1 MTAYKY
7 ILFDLDGTLTDPYEG
22 ITKSV
27 QYALNAFGIIDEP
40 LPKLKKFIG
49 PPLKESFMEYYGF
62 DADQAETAVEK
73 YRERFRD
80 TGIFENQI
88 YEGAERLLQS
98 LKECGFILAIA
109 SSKPTEFVER
119 ILDHFQI
126 RNYFANI
133 TGSYMDGRRTKKSE
147 VIQAVLET
155 LEITEKTEVLMVGD
169 RHHDIEGARQMGIDS
184 AGVSFGY
191 GGREEL
197 EAAGATTVVDDF
209 SELEKFIIDRRL

>member
-1 MTAYKY
+1 MSKYKY

-27 QYALNAFGIIDEP
+27 QYALNAFGIKDEP

-62 DADQAETAVEK
+62 DGAKAETAVEK

-88 YEGAERLLQS
+88 YDGAVQLLS
-98 LKECGFILAIA
+98 FLKDNGFILAIA

-119 ILDHFQI
+119 ILEHFHI
-126 RNYFANI
+126 RNYFDNV
-133 TGSYMDGRRTKKSE
+133 TGSFMDGRRTKKSE
-147 VIQAVLET
+147 VVGAVLEA
-155 LEITEKTEVLMVGD
+155 LEITEKAQVLMVGD
-169 RHHDIEGARQMGIDS
+169 RYHDVEGAAAVGVDC

-197 EAAGATTVVDDF
+197 EAAGATVVVDSF
-209 SELEKFIIDRRL
+209 NNLKNFITNS

>member
-1 MTAYKY
+1 MSKYKY

-27 QYALNAFGIIDEP
+27 QYALNAFGIKDEP

-62 DADQAETAVEK
+62 DGAKAESAVEK

-88 YEGAERLLQS
+88 YDGAAQLLS
-98 LKECGFILAIA
+98 FLKDNGFILAIA

-119 ILDHFQI
+119 ILEHFHI
-126 RNYFANI
+126 RNYFDNV
-133 TGSYMDGRRTKKSE
+133 TGSFMDGRRTKKSE
-147 VIQAVLET
+147 VVGAVLEA
-155 LEITEKTEVLMVGD
+155 LEITEKAQVLMVGD
-169 RHHDIEGARQMGIDS
+169 RYHDVEGAAAVGVDC

-197 EAAGATTVVDDF
+197 EAAGATVVVDNF
-209 SELEKFIIDRRL
+209 NELKNFIANS

>member
-1 MTAYKY
+1 MSKYKY

-27 QYALNAFGIIDEP
+27 QYALNAFGIKDEP

-62 DADQAETAVEK
+62 DSAKAETAVEK

-88 YEGAERLLQS
+88 YDGAETLLS
-98 LKECGFILAIA
+98 FLKDNGFILAIA

-119 ILDHFQI
+119 ILEHFHI
-126 RNYFANI
+126 RNYFDNV
-133 TGSYMDGRRTKKSE
+133 TGSFMDGRRTKKSE
-147 VIQAVLET
+147 VVGAVLEA
-155 LEITEKTEVLMVGD
+155 LGITEKAQVLMVGD
-169 RHHDIEGARQMGIDS
+169 RYHDVEGAAAVGVDC

-191 GGREEL
+191 GGWEEL
-197 EAAGATTVVDDF
+197 EAAGATVVVDNFND
-209 SELEKFIIDRRL
+209 LKNFIANS

>member
-1 MTAYKY
+1 
-7 ILFDLDGTLTDPYEG
+7 
-22 ITKSV
+22 
-27 QYALNAFGIIDEP
+27 
-40 LPKLKKFIG
+40 
-49 PPLKESFMEYYGF
+49 MEYYGF

-126 RNYFANI
+126 RNYFDNI

-155 LEITEKTEVLMVGD
+155 LEITKKTEVLMVGD

-197 EAAGATTVVDDF
+197 ETAGATTVVDNF
-209 SELEKFIIDRRL
+209 SNLEKFIIDKKL